1 MKFSIFSVLLGFLLV
16 ASCTK
21 TFETPPHPGRMI
33 KDFTLES
40 GQYGTATIY
49 SGGDVSKVLVRV
61 DPATDLT
68 TITPIITVSDGA
80 TINPASGTPI
90 DVSATKS
97 ATYTVTSASGISR
110 QWEVEFRVYESG
122 ITDYDTYSIATSTGT
137 VLQTAGDA
145 AFNERYWANATLMVA
160 GPDPAEG
167 ENLKRWQ
174 EWDIIYETSVNDVR
188 FYKIRNLYSGMFLHA
203 ATSGSAVVQNLELK
217 TNPDLQLWRIEE
229 STDAGKYEISNKA
242 NGLYLTR
249 SGSAATAVTIVN
261 AEQRGTDQQRWAIT
275 KLPKDSY
282 RDGDV
287 TRFFARTTGSVAFDQ
302 GTSVPLSDGRV
313 LWVTQDAWHEGNLT
327 ANGRLYGDR
336 FISYTNSIIIQST
349 MDNWDPKSPMM
360 TRQGASHNIGNI
372 CPIPDNANRNWVG
385 PGVELGDYVYLHGGE
400 GYGLDDTDQ
409 AIYKLKKESGN
420 EWNQVE
426 RLAIPNMTGQL
437 DIRYKDGMV
446 KSDDGYVYV
455 YGERAKPETFG
466 FNTLLYVARFA
477 HDDPTN
483 WTFWDGTTWADEPS
497 TTSAAVINEGNGTN
511 NIALLNGRYLH
522 LTMDQGFYCG
532 IPSVSMYISTSSSPT
547 GPFTEPV
554 KVYSFSEYYKGY
566 NARVYTPIIHPVSQ
580 NGKDELLL
588 TYSINF
594 GACAENNEGNVKEDD
609 GNLDPYFYRVK
620 GVRVPYEMIGL

>member
-1 MKFSIFSVLLGFLLV
+1 
-16 ASCTK
+16 
-21 TFETPPHPGRMI
+21 
-33 KDFTLES
+33 
-40 GQYGTATIY
+40 
-49 SGGDVSKVLVRV
+49 
-61 DPATDLT
+61 
-68 TITPIITVSDGA
+68 
-80 TINPASGTPI
+80 
-90 DVSATKS
+90 
-97 ATYTVTSASGISR
+97 
-110 QWEVEFRVYESG
+110 FRVYESG
-122 ITDYDTYSIATSTGT
+122 ITDYDTYSIATATGT

-145 AFNERYWANATLMVA
+145 AFNERYWANATLTVA

-203 ATSGSAVVQNLELK
+203 ATSGSPVVQNLELK

-327 ANGRLYGDR
+327 ANGRLYVDR

-372 CPIPDNANRNWVG
+372 CPIPENANRNWVG

-455 YGERAKPETFG
+455 YGERTKPETFG

-477 HDDPTN
+477 HDDPT
-483 WTFWDGTTWADEPS
+483 
-497 TTSAAVINEGNGTN
+497 
-511 NIALLNGRYLH
+511 
-522 LTMDQGFYCG
+522 
-532 IPSVSMYISTSSSPT
+532 
-547 GPFTEPV
+547 
-554 KVYSFSEYYKGY
+554 
-566 NARVYTPIIHPVSQ
+566 
-580 NGKDELLL
+580 
-588 TYSINF
+588 
-594 GACAENNEGNVKEDD
+594 
-609 GNLDPYFYRVK
+609 
-620 GVRVPYEMIGL
+620 